1 MNPYIKELKRL
12 WANYVKGF
20 KTRDV
25 SNWQY
30 YVPVMAIM
38 PVLLLALLWQPGYES
53 TLIHLFGI
61 FYVIGLITTPFSA
74 WNDIRTKKRSVIEA
88 KTMLLLFV
96 IGWPLAAIAI
106 IAFEVALSYPIQ
118 GIFGWYGLFYRLLG
132 NVGSIIGPILLFALI
147 PIIWRLLGA
156 VKSTGFAE
164 GVGQAMHEIAEQAD
178 NRERID
184 IYDKNGK
191 KIATL
196 KKERR

>member
-1 MNPYIKELKRL
+1 MNPYIKEAKRL

-20 KTRDV
+20 KTGDV

-38 PVLLLALLWQPGYES
+38 PVLLLLALLWQPGYES

-74 WNDIRTKKRSVIEA
+74 WNEAIGTKKRSVIEA

-118 GIFGWYGLFYRLLG
+118 GIFRWYGLFYRLLG
-132 NVGSIIGPILLFALI
+132 DVGNIIGPILLFALI
-147 PIIWRLLGA
+147 PIIWRLLG
-156 VKSTGFAE
+156 V
-164 GVGQAMHEIAEQAD
+164 
-178 NRERID
+178 
-184 IYDKNGK
+184 
-191 KIATL
+191 L
-196 KKERR
+196 